1 MQALVHCC
9 SRVCAGSAQLFC
21 SPKRACL
28 FLCLWPPRPF
38 PGRVHQQV
46 HSRPSGAWRDRCN
59 EKDGHAT
66 DEGRQR
72 GGVAPGMW
80 GSCAAPNAPLFRP
93 PDLCSVLFEL
103 YSLHHSGLLQ
113 AVNCEQATTTQAQG
127 IYECRFQLGAATAL
141 LDYSCTVLLGGHCP
155 RYQLCPLAHRR
166 RLYQHAGFH
175 NRLCSA
181 SARRVQQAQQ
191 QWHGARSSRASE
203 L

>member
-66 DEGRQR
+66 DEGRRR

-127 IYECRFQLGAATAL
+127 IYGCLLSTGCRYSAAELLLHCTSRRAL
-141 LDYSCTVLLGGHCP
+141 SSLPALPACAPAPSL
-155 RYQLCPLAHRR
+155 
-166 RLYQHAGFH
+166 
-175 NRLCSA
+175 
-181 SARRVQQAQQ
+181 SARGLPQPSLQRQRQK
-191 QWHGARSSRASE
+191 GATSSAAMAWG
-203 L
+203 